1 MSSARFAIV
10 IIVAAAF
17 GIGGCEDLES
27 MEQCYDTLEAMQSTV
42 RDVLLAGEGCMND
55 AECVMYDPSNSCYG
69 ACPVAINMRDIS
81 WINMTIEEAE
91 KVYCEDFS
99 TMCWYDEPESCP
111 AVRPVCEM
119 GRCTVE
125 PF

>member
-1 MSSARFAIV
+1 MSLHRFFPVLIVVSALSL
-10 IIVAAAF
+10 AA
-17 GIGGCEDLES
+17 CDDLENV
-27 MEQCYDTLEAMQSTV
+27 EQCYDTLEAMQSTV
-42 RDVLLAGEGCMND
+42 RDVLFAGDGCVND
-55 AECVMYDPSNSCYG
+55 AECVMYDPSNSCFG
-69 ACPVAINMRDIS
+69 ACPVAINMKDIS

-91 KVYCEDFS
+91 KVYCEDFAAQ
-99 TMCWYDEPESCP
+99 CWYDEPESCP